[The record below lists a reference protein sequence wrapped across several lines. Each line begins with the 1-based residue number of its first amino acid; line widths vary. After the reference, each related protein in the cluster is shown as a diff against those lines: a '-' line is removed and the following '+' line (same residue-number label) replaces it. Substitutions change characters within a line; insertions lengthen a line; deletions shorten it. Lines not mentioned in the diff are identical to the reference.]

1 MILGGY
7 AEFLTCKTK
16 AIGQS
21 PLASEVF
28 MNYSI
33 EEKKGEVKFSFTLSA
48 KEWDEE
54 VNKAYLKNKAKFSL
68 PGFRKGQAPRKMI
81 ESMYGAG
88 VFFDDAFNSAFYDSY
103 SKALDEHEEIYP
115 VDEPKV
121 DIESIDDNGVKF
133 SAEVTVKPEVKLGE
147 YKGIKLEKVEY
158 NVTAGDVKAEL
169 ERMREQASRRVEV
182 EGRAVKDGDIVKL
195 DYSGSVDGVK
205 FDGGT
210 ATDQELVIGSKTF
223 IPGFEDQMIG
233 MNIGETKDINVTFP
247 KEYHAADLAG
257 KEAVFTVTVKG
268 ITEKQLP
275 ELDDAFAKDVSKF
288 DTLAE
293 YKADIKKLLTEQ
305 NENRAKVEN
314 QNAVIKAVTDNAEVE
329 IPKCMIERELDY
341 IVQDMEQ
348 RLNYMYNGIKFDEY
362 LKYTGSSMEQFRK
375 DREEEAKNNVKT
387 RLTVEAIIKAENI
400 EATEKDVDEAL
411 EKMAETAKKS
421 LEDYKKGVSAQQI
434 NYIKSD
440 ILMKKLLD
448 FLAENNVFEKK
459 ETAKK
464 ETKKSA
470 AKTETAEKTEKKET
484 KKKTTKEEK

>member
-1 MILGGY
+1 
-7 AEFLTCKTK
+7 
-16 AIGQS
+16 
-21 PLASEVF
+21 

-33 EEKKGEVKFSFTLSA
+33 EEKKGEVKFNFTLSA
-48 KEWDEE
+48 EEWDEE
-54 VNKAYLKNKAKFSL
+54 INKAYLKDKAKFNI

-81 ESMYGAG
+81 ESMYGVG

-121 DIESIDDNGVKF
+121 DIESIDENGVKF
-133 SAEVTVKPEVKLGE
+133 SAVVTVKPEVKLGE
-147 YKGIKLEKVEY
+147 YIGIKLEKVEY

-169 ERMREQASRRVEV
+169 DRMREQASRRVEV

-223 IPGFEDQMIG
+223 IPGFEEQMIG

-288 DTLAE
+288 DTLAD
-293 YKADIKKLLTEQ
+293 YKADIKKRLTEQ

-314 QNAVIKAVTDNAEVE
+314 QNAVIKAVTDNATVE
-329 IPKCMIERELDY
+329 IPECMIERELDY

-348 RLNYMYNGIKFDEY
+348 RLNYMYNGIKFEDY

-375 DREEEAKNNVKT
+375 DRKAEAENNVKT
-387 RLTVEAIIKAENI
+387 RLVVEAIIKAEKI
-400 EATEKDVDEAL
+400 EATDADMDEAL
-411 EKMAETAKKS
+411 SKMAETAKKS
-421 LEDYKKGVSAQQI
+421 LEEYKKGVSSQQL
-434 NYIKSD
+434 NYIRSD

-448 FLAENNVFEKK
+448 FLTESNVFEKK
-459 ETAKK
+459 AA
-464 ETKKSA
+464 ETKEK
-470 AKTETAEKTEKKET
+470 KTAEKKTENTEKKET

>member
-1 MILGGY
+1 M
-7 AEFLTCKTK
+7 
-16 AIGQS
+16 
-21 PLASEVF
+21 
-28 MNYSI
+28 
-33 EEKKGEVKFSFTLSA
+33 
-48 KEWDEE
+48 
-54 VNKAYLKNKAKFSL
+54 
-68 PGFRKGQAPRKMI
+68 
-81 ESMYGAG
+81 
-88 VFFDDAFNSAFYDSY
+88 
-103 SKALDEHEEIYP
+103 
-115 VDEPKV
+115 
-121 DIESIDDNGVKF
+121 
-133 SAEVTVKPEVKLGE
+133 
-147 YKGIKLEKVEY
+147 
-158 NVTAGDVKAEL
+158 
-169 ERMREQASRRVEV
+169 
-182 EGRAVKDGDIVKL
+182 
-195 DYSGSVDGVK
+195 
-205 FDGGT
+205 
-210 ATDQELVIGSKTF
+210 
-223 IPGFEDQMIG
+223 
-233 MNIGETKDINVTFP
+233 
-247 KEYHAADLAG
+247 
-257 KEAVFTVTVKG
+257 FTVTVKG

-293 YKADIKKLLTEQ
+293 YKADIKKRLTEQ

>member
-1 MILGGY
+1 M
-7 AEFLTCKTK
+7 
-16 AIGQS
+16 
-21 PLASEVF
+21 
-28 MNYSI
+28 
-33 EEKKGEVKFSFTLSA
+33 
-48 KEWDEE
+48 
-54 VNKAYLKNKAKFSL
+54 
-68 PGFRKGQAPRKMI
+68 
-81 ESMYGAG
+81 
-88 VFFDDAFNSAFYDSY
+88 
-103 SKALDEHEEIYP
+103 
-115 VDEPKV
+115 
-121 DIESIDDNGVKF
+121 
-133 SAEVTVKPEVKLGE
+133 
-147 YKGIKLEKVEY
+147 
-158 NVTAGDVKAEL
+158 
-169 ERMREQASRRVEV
+169 EV

-293 YKADIKKLLTEQ
+293 YKADIKKRLTEQ

>member
-1 MILGGY
+1 
-7 AEFLTCKTK
+7 
-16 AIGQS
+16 
-21 PLASEVF
+21 

-33 EEKKGEVKFSFTLSA
+33 EEKKGEVKISFELSA

-54 VNKAYLKNKAKFSL
+54 INKAYLKNKAKFSI

-81 ESMYGAG
+81 ESNYGAG
-88 VFFDDAFNSAFYDSY
+88 VFFDDAFNAAFYDSY

-121 DIESIDDNGVKF
+121 DIQSIDENGIKF
-133 SAEVTVKPEVKLGE
+133 TAEVTVKPEVKLGD

-169 ERMREQASRRVEV
+169 ERMREQASRRVEISD
-182 EGRAVKDGDIVKL
+182 RAVKDGDIVKL

-210 ATDQELVIGSKTF
+210 ANDQELVIGSKTF
-223 IPGFEDQMIG
+223 IPGFEEQMVG
-233 MNIGETKDINVTFP
+233 MNIGETKDLNVTFP

-257 KEAVFTVTVKG
+257 KDAVFTVTVKS
-268 ITEKQLP
+268 ISEKQLP

-293 YKADIKKLLTEQ
+293 YKADIKKSLTEQ
-305 NENRAKVEN
+305 NERRAKTEN

-329 IPKCMIERELDY
+329 IPECMIERELDY
-341 IVQDMEQ
+341 IAQDMEQ
-348 RLNYMYNGIKFDEY
+348 RLKYMYNGIKFEDY
-362 LKYTGSSMEQFRK
+362 LKYTGSSLEQFRK
-375 DREEEAKNNVKT
+375 DRAQEAKDNVKT
-387 RLTVEAIIKAENI
+387 RLTVEAIIKAEKI
-400 EATEKDVDEAL
+400 EATDEDMDEAL
-411 EKMAETAKKS
+411 SKMAETAKKT
-421 LEDYKKGVSAQQI
+421 LEEYKKGVSAQQL

-448 FLAENNVFEKK
+448 FLTENNIFEKK
-459 ETAKK
+459 EKKEKKTAEKKAETTDKK
-464 ETKKSA
+464 ET
-470 AKTETAEKTEKKET
+470 E
-484 KKKTTKEEK
+484 KKTTKEE

>member
-1 MILGGY
+1 
-7 AEFLTCKTK
+7 
-16 AIGQS
+16 
-21 PLASEVF
+21 
-28 MNYSI
+28 
-33 EEKKGEVKFSFTLSA
+33 
-48 KEWDEE
+48 
-54 VNKAYLKNKAKFSL
+54 
-68 PGFRKGQAPRKMI
+68 MI
-81 ESMYGAG
+81 ESMYGVG

-121 DIESIDDNGVKF
+121 DIESIDENGVKF
-133 SAEVTVKPEVKLGE
+133 SAVVTVKPEVKLGE
-147 YKGIKLEKVEY
+147 YIGIKLEKVEY

-169 ERMREQASRRVEV
+169 DRMREQASRRVEV

-223 IPGFEDQMIG
+223 IPGFEEQMIG

-288 DTLAE
+288 DTLAD
-293 YKADIKKLLTEQ
+293 YKADIKKRLTEQ

-314 QNAVIKAVTDNAEVE
+314 QNAVIKAVTDNATVE
-329 IPKCMIERELDY
+329 IPECMIERELDY

-348 RLNYMYNGIKFDEY
+348 RLNYMYNGIKFEDY

-375 DREEEAKNNVKT
+375 DRKAEAENNVKT
-387 RLTVEAIIKAENI
+387 RLVVEAIIKAEKI
-400 EATEKDVDEAL
+400 EATDADMDEAL
-411 EKMAETAKKS
+411 SKMAETAKKS
-421 LEDYKKGVSAQQI
+421 LEEYKKGVSSQQL
-434 NYIKSD
+434 NYIRSD

-448 FLAENNVFEKK
+448 FLTESNVFEKK
-459 ETAKK
+459 AA
-464 ETKKSA
+464 ETKEK
-470 AKTETAEKTEKKET
+470 KTAEKKTENTEKKET